1 MSLQSLTDQELLDLL
16 RHQDNEQAF
25 RELYER
31 YWYKMYLTAYRKL
44 RRREVAEELAQE
56 LFMMLWQKRASIRG
70 TNLPAFLGISL
81 RNLMIDYIRK
91 NIREEHYLTQL
102 RLFFPEEVFATTEAV
117 QHNELSEAIQKALGQ
132 LPEKTREIFI
142 LNRFEH
148 LTIKEIAERLNLSD
162 KTIEYHLSRS
172 TSFLRQNL
180 RDFVTSLVL
189 FYLS

>member
-16 RHQDNEQAF
+16 RHQDHEQAF

-91 NIREEHYLTQL
+91 NIR
-102 RLFFPEEVFATTEAV
+102 
-117 QHNELSEAIQKALGQ
+117 
-132 LPEKTREIFI
+132 
-142 LNRFEH
+142 
-148 LTIKEIAERLNLSD
+148 
-162 KTIEYHLSRS
+162 
-172 TSFLRQNL
+172 
-180 RDFVTSLVL
+180 
-189 FYLS
+189 